1 MDSSKLALLF
11 IANRRRLHLPSESE
25 SASMHFM
32 QAEPQTGKCAL
43 RCPSLS
49 LTLIHATLLNYT
61 AISRVSTCLFNAI
74 FNSTIISLEGQLL
87 KLTLNQFNSNSQIS
101 NIFYTSR
108 LLLLVFLS
116 GVKIVCCSVDLFK
129 TLDEFV
135 NPRTL
140 AVLYRAVKRRS
151 GLDGSVR
158 KEKEDRVVFVVSEAT
173 TEGMPIVAH
182 MNWRA

>member
-1 MDSSKLALLF
+1 
-11 IANRRRLHLPSESE
+11 
-25 SASMHFM
+25 M
-32 QAEPQTGKCAL
+32 QAEPQTPIGRGKCAL

-61 AISRVSTCLFNAI
+61 AISRVSTCLFNFIRLYLIQLLFPLKSSRHSELSA
-74 FNSTIISLEGQLL
+74 SGQLL

-101 NIFYTSR
+101 NIFYTSVLNVY
-108 LLLLVFLS
+108 LLASLAISVF
-116 GVKIVCCSVDLFK
+116 